1 LNSSSRNFRF
11 WTPVLFWLAVIVYE
25 STRLSSNVTGA
36 YLWHILQWL
45 HVPLSAHA
53 FSELHHLLRKAG
65 HVTGYG
71 ILCLLAFRAWF
82 HTLGGVVQKS
92 LRPRCAGLALG
103 LTLLTAI
110 LDEWHQS
117 FDPSRTSSARDVGF
131 DMAGGIVFLILALFV
146 FRLWREVQI
155 TDMKTASA

>member
-25 STRLSSNVTGA
+25 STRLSSHLTGA
-36 YLWHILQWL
+36 YLWHILRWL

-53 FSELHHLLRKAG
+53 FSELHHFLRKAG

-82 HTLGGVVQKS
+82 HTLGGVLQKR
-92 LRPRCAGLALG
+92 LRPPCAGLALG

-117 FDPSRTSSARDVGF
+117 FDPARTSSVRDVGF
-131 DMAGGIVFLILALFV
+131 DMVGGVVFLIVALFV
-146 FRLWREVQI
+146 FKLWRAHPMANIEAV
-155 TDMKTASA
+155 SA

>member
-1 LNSSSRNFRF
+1 LSSFSRNFRF

-25 STRLSSNVTGA
+25 STRLSSHLTGA
-36 YLWHILQWL
+36 YLWHILRWL

-53 FSELHHLLRKAG
+53 FSELHHFLRKAG

-82 HTLGGVVQKS
+82 HTLGGVLQKS
-92 LRPRCAGLALG
+92 LRARCAGLALG

-117 FDPSRTSSARDVGF
+117 FDPARTSSALDVGF
-131 DMAGGIVFLILALFV
+131 DMAGGVVFLILALFL
-146 FRLWREVQI
+146 FRLWS
-155 TDMKTASA
+155 TDPRADMEAASA

>member
-1 LNSSSRNFRF
+1 M
-11 WTPVLFWLAVIVYE
+11 LFWLAVIVYE
-25 STRLSSNVTGA
+25 STRLSSNVTGT
-36 YLWHILQWL
+36 YLWHILRWL

-53 FSELHHLLRKAG
+53 FSELHHFLRKAG

-82 HTLGGVVQKS
+82 HTLGEVLQKE
-92 LRPRCAGLALG
+92 LRLRCAGLALG

-117 FDPSRTSSARDVGF
+117 FDPARTSSARDVGL
-131 DMAGGIVFLILALFV
+131 DMAGGVVFLIVALFV
-146 FRLWREVQI
+146 FKLWRTHPMANIEAV
-155 TDMKTASA
+155 SA